1 MTFSMV
7 YILPKE
13 TRRPVSSEEE
23 GQAMKS
29 HLETHMLSTEAIQNN
44 PLGENPA
51 SFVLRG
57 CENLSAAQFK
67 RGRSHNYNT
76 EAIFSCS

>member
-1 MTFSMV
+1 
-7 YILPKE
+7 
-13 TRRPVSSEEE
+13 
-23 GQAMKS
+23 
-29 HLETHMLSTEAIQNN
+29 MLSAEAIQNN

-57 CENLSAAQFK
+57 CEKFSVVQFK
-67 RGRSHNYNT
+67 CGDSHNT